1 MKVLCLKDFNSFPSF
16 FSLRYCE
23 AMAPLIYFTLLVTL
37 MSCALVH
44 SQYLPTWE
52 SLDKRPLPPWYDKAK
67 FGIFVHWGVFSVP
80 GFGSEWFWWYWKREA
95 SAQYV
100 EFMKKNFR
108 PGFSYADFGPMFRA
122 ELYEP
127 EKWADLFAKS
137 GAK

>member
-1 MKVLCLKDFNSFPSF
+1 
-16 FSLRYCE
+16 
-23 AMAPLIYFTLLVTL
+23 MAPLIYFTLLVTL

-44 SQYLPTWE
+44 SRYLPTWE

-80 GFGSEWFWWYWKREA
+80 AFGSEWFWWYWKREA